1 MFILARYIIR
11 EHIGPF
17 FFALSLIMTMLVL
30 NFVLQAMKYIIGK
43 GISIPVIFEF
53 IAYNLAGI
61 IVLVVPMSILVAT
74 IMAFGRLSSDNEITA
89 MKAGGINFYKLII
102 PVVILSGIITYG
114 LFVFNDEI
122 LPVANHHARVLKKN
136 IQTKRPTMTIEPG
149 VYLDGVENFTM
160 IVENKD
166 ELGSSIYGITIF
178 DKTQRDAAR
187 TITAEKGQIEIEEE
201 NEDMIITL
209 ENGEI
214 HDMNPRKPDN
224 YQRISFTKYRVTVKV
239 ENLTLKKSD
248 ESFHNEREKNISQL
262 MEDVQRYKNERDKHL
277 DKVVKAVE
285 KDPEVIAQLDEKG
298 KHYFH
303 RFFLDYSFLDDINA
317 VFTSLNLAEDT
328 TENKFQ
334 TRFRDSAHTR
344 VLTLVKHLSDSIR
357 KPSVVLKRD
366 MGFEDSIRRIGAGI
380 QLPDTAATKAAFT
393 VQQVASALNST
404 NNYQRLMDQ
413 LMVEVNKKYSIP
425 VACIVFVMLG
435 APLGVMAR
443 KGNLGIAGGISLF
456 FFIAYYFC
464 LILGENFADR
474 QLLNPFVA
482 MWFMNILLGSVG
494 VILIYQTA
502 SEKDFG
508 IVAFLRTV
516 FYKIYNAIRRTDK
529 KELH

>member
-17 FFALSLIMTMLVL
+17 FFALSLILTMLVL

-43 GISIPVIFEF
+43 GIGLQIIFEF

-89 MKAGGINFYKLII
+89 IKAGGINFYKLII
-102 PVVILSGIITYG
+102 PVLLLSAIITYG
-114 LFVFNDEI
+114 LFVFNDQI
-122 LPVANHHARVLKKN
+122 LPIANHHARVLKKN
-136 IQTKRPTMTIEPG
+136 IQTKRPTLTIEPG
-149 VYLDGVENFTM
+149 VYLEGIENFSM

-178 DKTQRDAAR
+178 DKTQRESAR
-187 TITAEKGQIEIEEE
+187 TITAEKGTIEIEET
-201 NEDMIITL
+201 NEDMILTL

-214 HDMNPRKPDN
+214 HEMNPRRHDN
-224 YQRISFTKYRVTVKV
+224 YQRIHFVKYKV
-239 ENLTLKKSD
+239 IVQVDNLTLKKSD

-262 MEDVQRYKNERDKHL
+262 MEDVQRHKNERDKQL
-277 DKVVKAVE
+277 DRVVKAVE
-285 KDPEVIAQLDEKG
+285 RNPDLVAQLDGRG
-298 KHYFH
+298 K
-303 RFFLDYSFLDDINA
+303 DYLQRYLLKDSFLDDINNFI
-317 VFTSLNLAEDT
+317 VRINLSSDT
-328 TENKFQ
+328 TGKKFK
-334 TRFRDSAHTR
+334 TELRDSLQKSIISFLKPSPDSLRAGKPDTWDVSKKDSSKG
-344 VLTLVKHLSDSIR
+344 VLLSVKSDS
-357 KPSVVLKRD
+357 
-366 MGFEDSIRRIGAGI
+366 AGNI
-380 QLPDTAATKAAFT
+380 AMFNI
-393 VQQVASALNST
+393 QQVTTALNST

-435 APLGVMAR
+435 APIGVRAR

-482 MWFMNILLGSVG
+482 MWFMNIILGLLG

-508 IVAFLRTV
+508 ILEFAGTIFNKVYHPIKKRV
-516 FYKIYNAIRRTDK
+516 KGDIR
-529 KELH
+529 

>member
-1 MFILARYIIR
+1 MFILARYILR

-43 GISIPVIFEF
+43 GISLQIIFEY

-102 PVVILSGIITYG
+102 PVLFLSAVISYG
-114 LFVFNDEI
+114 LFVFNDQI
-122 LPVANHHARVLKKN
+122 LPIANHHARVLKKN
-136 IQTKRPTMTIEPG
+136 IQTKRPTLTIEPG
-149 VYLDGVENFTM
+149 VYLDGIDNFTM
-160 IVENKD
+160 MVENKD

-187 TITAEKGQIEIEEE
+187 TITAEKGQIEIEED
-201 NEDMIITL
+201 NEDMILTL

-214 HDMNPRKPDN
+214 HELNPRKPDN
-224 YQRISFTKYRVTVKV
+224 YQKIDFVKYRVTVKV
-239 ENLTLKKSD
+239 ANLSLKKGD
-248 ESFHNEREKNISQL
+248 ETFHNEREKNVDQL
-262 MEDVQRYKNERDKHL
+262 MEDVQRHKNERDK
-277 DKVVKAVE
+277 
-285 KDPEVIAQLDEKG
+285 QLDRAIKAMEKRPDLV
-298 KHYFH
+298 KQLDMRAKEYVRRYF
-303 RFFLDYSFLDDINA
+303 FENSILDDMNSFFMRI
-317 VFTSLNLAEDT
+317 NLAQDT
-328 TENKFQ
+328 TGKKFQ
-334 TRFRDSAHTR
+334 TTFQDS
-344 VLTLVKHLSDSIR
+344 
-357 KPSVVLKRD
+357 LKRVVRALLAENSD
-366 MGFEDSIRRIGAGI
+366 TSAARLITSQKNLLKEDSTKKLNSAARI
-380 QLPDTAATKAAFT
+380 DTAGNAATFTTQQIAA
-393 VQQVASALNST
+393 SLNST

-425 VACIVFVMLG
+425 MACIVFVMLG
-435 APLGVMAR
+435 APIGVRAR

-482 MWFMNILLGSVG
+482 MWFMNMLLGLLGS
-494 VILIYQTA
+494 ILIYQTA
-502 SEKDFG
+502 SERNFG
-508 IVAFLRTV
+508 IVAFINNITAKAYY
-516 FYKIYNAIRRTDK
+516 FIIKSFK
-529 KELH
+529 KG